1 MSKAEET
8 HGAAYDCDVDYD
20 GTYDSENERFYYFG
34 TENGNAKFIH
44 YKNMPDNSTDELNPS
59 VVYNS
64 AIALLPNYELDQQN
78 PLVPVWDNPHLVTHA
93 TGTYAGKAAR
103 FMTYPEITGG
113 LWSGGNNHITPSDP
127 VSTYLFEQSN
137 FATNNATDGIWLE
150 EQPSFKNRIQT
161 NSLTLT
167 HGSTTANAAR
177 ATIDVPVEYV
187 QPYVETETYDI
198 TFDPHNETNSWT
210 ETIDAGDDLSD
221 VYPATDPSYANHLF
235 QGWFTAAT
243 GGSQISS
250 STEPSADTTY
260 HAQWLGTVALATVA
274 DDNILVTTGSTATVT
289 VTNAANLEG
298 FSFSSSDS
306 NVATIDSSTGVITP
320 VAAGTT
326 NISITGA
333 TSSTTNQIA
342 TVTVTAP
349 VVQYTVYFNPH
360 NGEPNSSATVTAGQQ
375 IGSSN
380 IPADPTPSSTD
391 EVFMGWFTAATGG
404 TAVDGT
410 TTPGADG
417 ETYHAQYRKIVC
429 KVETSA
435 ANLHSATKVSPNSGV
450 STYGQIA
457 NSSTPQSG
465 DAYNCDVD
473 YDDTYSSANERFYYV
488 GQDSNNNA
496 VLVAWNSYY
505 GGAWAPGT
513 SNDTI
518 YSYTDA
524 LGQLPANTS
533 GAWDNPGIIEQES
546 GKAARFTSRAEIASA
561 CGKTVAQLE
570 GANILLDC
578 DYFMEH
584 TAGYDSAG
592 RSALWLM
599 KENTTQYR
607 IHSGSGNRH
616 VSTSSSGTS
625 MVRPT
630 IVVPDKLI
638 EKYSPTY
645 LDVTNAVI
653 SNDLILAVGDQITI
667 VVGNASQL
675 EPYTFS
681 SADPSKATVDTNTG
695 VITGVGAGT
704 TNIIMTGSQSGLYK
718 YLEVTVAPAP
728 TTSWT
733 VTFNANGGSLDNGA
747 SRTRTVD
754 DGDVVG
760 ALPTASKANYRFF
773 GWYTDDGTFYTEVYP
788 EETVT
793 ADVTYY
799 AKWVED
805 TSSFPIEWAEINEC
819 TFTGAAVTGTYCGN
833 TSSSQ
838 YHIDT
843 AVQLFNQ
850 ANYGKDFEV
859 GFTITEY
866 SPSSQIPTQG
876 NQATFVSFKKEDS
889 ANNYP
894 GFVVRRYST
903 SNYIE
908 ITSRWKGDSQSLSL
922 HNFASTTKTVKL
934 LKRKEVEQGNT
945 YYRVYYSVDGSAWTL
960 YEDITNKSHFE
971 FDTKVWFGGAA
982 NSNGTSPMRPLVGK
996 MTDMYV
1002 RLGVDSDYT
1011 VELDANGGT
1020 LPSGFQNPYTI
1031 TAGSSVGTLPTPTAP
1046 SANYTFGGWYNGNT
1060 LVSDG
1065 TQYIPQSNVTLVA
1078 DWVYQSSNTP
1088 VVFDI
1093 SNNATRGFQALS
1105 STWAQSPVNLTTF
1118 NEASPINNST
1128 WGDTTELSE
1137 LQYWEAVRSNFINN
1151 QCFIQ
1156 TSTAYNTNSDAVK
1169 PLSALSNWTSG
1180 SVDCSKPDVY
1190 DTKINA
1196 ALTVRLNDSQG
1207 AVATYAKADNGIIHN
1222 MIPGQTYYWEKTN
1235 DSSVYG
1241 YVTATSNGS
1250 STGTRWVDTGVVRN
1264 VRDLGG
1270 LPVTYTDSN
1279 NQTVTGTLAYG
1290 RLFRGEKMQN
1300 VSASEF
1306 TNLGITTEYN
1316 VGDEY
1321 SSDTHLT
1328 DYHLNTVIH
1337 YNFDYNSGDENNA
1350 NSNYMKAWTAV
1361 TNIMTDIANTNTTK
1375 NIFFHC
1381 RVGADRTGTVAYL
1394 LEGLLGVPDEQ
1405 RYEEYELTNLSG
1417 LYDRTRYYKQ
1427 KTSSNNLKFVF
1438 MMEYVKTNADIVNWY
1453 MSNPNS
1459 DMNLVQAFRDAMTIT
1474 N

>member
-1 MSKAEET
+1 
-8 HGAAYDCDVDYD
+8 
-20 GTYDSENERFYYFG
+20 
-34 TENGNAKFIH
+34 
-44 YKNMPDNSTDELNPS
+44 
-59 VVYNS
+59 
-64 AIALLPNYELDQQN
+64 
-78 PLVPVWDNPHLVTHA
+78 
-93 TGTYAGKAAR
+93 
-103 FMTYPEITGG
+103 
-113 LWSGGNNHITPSDP
+113 
-127 VSTYLFEQSN
+127 
-137 FATNNATDGIWLE
+137 
-150 EQPSFKNRIQT
+150 
-161 NSLTLT
+161 
-167 HGSTTANAAR
+167 
-177 ATIDVPVEYV
+177 
-187 QPYVETETYDI
+187 
-198 TFDPHNETNSWT
+198 
-210 ETIDAGDDLSD
+210 
-221 VYPATDPSYANHLF
+221 
-235 QGWFTAAT
+235 
-243 GGSQISS
+243 
-250 STEPSADTTY
+250 
-260 HAQWLGTVALATVA
+260 
-274 DDNILVTTGSTATVT
+274 
-289 VTNAANLEG
+289 
-298 FSFSSSDS
+298 
-306 NVATIDSSTGVITP
+306 
-320 VAAGTT
+320 
-326 NISITGA
+326 
-333 TSSTTNQIA
+333 
-342 TVTVTAP
+342 
-349 VVQYTVYFNPH
+349 
-360 NGEPNSSATVTAGQQ
+360 
-375 IGSSN
+375 
-380 IPADPTPSSTD
+380 
-391 EVFMGWFTAATGG
+391 
-404 TAVDGT
+404 
-410 TTPGADG
+410 
-417 ETYHAQYRKIVC
+417 
-429 KVETSA
+429 
-435 ANLHSATKVSPNSGV
+435 
-450 STYGQIA
+450 
-457 NSSTPQSG
+457 
-465 DAYNCDVD
+465 
-473 YDDTYSSANERFYYV
+473 
-488 GQDSNNNA
+488 
-496 VLVAWNSYY
+496 
-505 GGAWAPGT
+505 
-513 SNDTI
+513 
-518 YSYTDA
+518 
-524 LGQLPANTS
+524 
-533 GAWDNPGIIEQES
+533 
-546 GKAARFTSRAEIASA
+546 
-561 CGKTVAQLE
+561 
-570 GANILLDC
+570 
-578 DYFMEH
+578 
-584 TAGYDSAG
+584 
-592 RSALWLM
+592 
-599 KENTTQYR
+599 
-607 IHSGSGNRH
+607 
-616 VSTSSSGTS
+616 
-625 MVRPT
+625 
-630 IVVPDKLI
+630 
-638 EKYSPTY
+638 
-645 LDVTNAVI
+645 
-653 SNDLILAVGDQITI
+653 
-667 VVGNASQL
+667 
-675 EPYTFS
+675 
-681 SADPSKATVDTNTG
+681 
-695 VITGVGAGT
+695 
-704 TNIIMTGSQSGLYK
+704 MTGSQSGLYK

-747 SRTRTVD
+747 SSTRTVD

-760 ALPTASKANYRFF
+760 ALPTASKPNYRFF

-793 ADVTYY
+793 ADITYY

-819 TFTGAAVTGTYCGN
+819 IFTGAAVTGTYCGN

-838 YHIDT
+838 YYIDT
-843 AVQLFNQ
+843 AVQLFTQ
-850 ANYGKDFEV
+850 ANYDKDFEV

-908 ITSRWKGDSQSLSL
+908 ITSRWKGDSASLSL
-922 HNFASTTKTVKL
+922 HDFASTTKTVKL

-960 YEDITNKSHFE
+960 YEDITNKTHFE

-982 NSNGTSPMRPLVGK
+982 NSNGTSPMRPLVGR

-1078 DWVYQSSNTP
+1078 DWVYQSSDTP
-1088 VVFDI
+1088 VIFDV

-1105 STWAQSPVNLTTF
+1105 SAWAQSPVNLTTF

-1156 TSTAYNTNSDAVK
+1156 TSTAHNTNSDAVK

-1207 AVATYAKADNGIIHN
+1207 AVVAYAKADNGIIHN
-1222 MIPGQTYYWEKTN
+1222 MIPGQTYYWEKTD

-1250 STGTRWVDTGVVRN
+1250 STGTRWVDTDVVRN

-1321 SSDTHLT
+1321 SSDTHLS

-1405 RYEEYELTNLSG
+1405 RYEEYGLTNVSG

-1427 KTSSNNLKFVF
+1427 KTSTNNLKFVF

-1459 DMNLVQAFRDAMTIT
+1459 DMGLVQAFRSAMTVSD
-1474 N
+1474 